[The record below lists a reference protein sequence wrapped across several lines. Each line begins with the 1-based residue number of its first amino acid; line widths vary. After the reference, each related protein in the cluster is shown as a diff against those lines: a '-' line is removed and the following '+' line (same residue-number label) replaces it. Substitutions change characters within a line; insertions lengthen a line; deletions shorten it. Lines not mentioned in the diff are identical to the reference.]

1 MLLGWY
7 LTDRCIFIVP
17 GSTYLMC
24 NECKFIWQHQ
34 TSRDSNPFL
43 PSTIT
48 VSGVAQVLAPDLVG
62 APANPQQ
69 SQGKNMPVK
78 LVA

>member
-1 MLLGWY
+1 MLSSH
-7 LTDRCIFIVP
+7 P
-17 GSTYLMC
+17 GCGRIWGSAYCGNITGATYLMC

-34 TSRDSNPFL
+34 ASRESTMLL
-43 PSTIT
+43 PNTIT

-69 SQGKNMPVK
+69 SQGRAK
-78 LVA
+78 